1 MSVEQLVRR
10 YPRLYH
16 MAESGSWQSVREHG
30 LLSTSA
36 LLDLFEYRGRR
47 RDAIESQHRP
57 VSVEITH
64 PRYGSAVIRDQKPMS
79 DGALRRCL
87 QGMTP
92 QEWYRVLNSYVFF
105 WLTPERLST
114 LLNAGSYKDEAHC
127 VLELDTQS
135 LVARHHRS
143 ILLSPMNSGCTRPF
157 AHPRGR
163 DTFKPIAEFPFDQR
177 RNRGSN
183 AVVELAV
190 QYSVPDVRDFVVDV
204 KQMKGDVVLTTEAV

>member
-1 MSVEQLVRR
+1 MSVEELVRR

-57 VSVEITH
+57 VSVEISH
-64 PRYGSAVIRDQKPMS
+64 PRYGSAVVRDQKPMS
-79 DGALRRCL
+79 DAALRRCL
-87 QGMTP
+87 RGMTP
-92 QEWYRVLNSYVFF
+92 QEWYRLLNSYVFF
-105 WLTPERLST
+105 WLTEERLST
-114 LLNAGSYKDEAHC
+114 LLNAESYKDETHC
-127 VLELDTQS
+127 VFECDTES
-135 LVARHHRS
+135 LVARHERR
-143 ILLSPMNSGCTRPF
+143 IFLSPMNSGCTRPF

-163 DTFKPIAEFPFDQR
+163 DTFRPIAEFPFRER

-190 QYSVPDVRDFVVDV
+190 QYSVPDIRDFVITRRR
-204 KQMKGDVVLTTEAV
+204 MKGDVVLEIEAV